1 MSKENPQ
8 YMRTSLWA
16 KAARKSMKLTQKD
29 LAGML
34 KISKKSLENYESGRI
49 DMPMAT
55 AIKIATICEF
65 PPPVFNPIQEG
76 QPQNRDVK
84 GDKAGD
90 KGIEITTAKY
100 ISLLERTVELQRWQ
114 IEELKVGKEKFK
126 ALGEEIKTL
135 EKEFNTRLGTRL
147 ATELKKILAK
157 PKTSKK
163 K

>member
-8 YMRTSLWA
+8 YIRTSLWA
-16 KAARKSMKLTQKD
+16 KAARKSRKLTQKD
-29 LAGML
+29 LAAML

-55 AIKIATICEF
+55 AIKIATFCEF
-65 PPPVFNPIQEG
+65 PPPFFNSTQEG
-76 QPQNRDVK
+76 QPQNRDVQ

-90 KGIEITTAKY
+90 KGMEITTAKY

-114 IEELKVGKEKFK
+114 IEELIIGKEKFK
-126 ALGEEIKTL
+126 AQGEEIKTMK
-135 EKEFNTRLGTRL
+135 KEFNTRLGTRL
-147 ATELKKILAK
+147 ETELKKILAK

>member
-1 MSKENPQ
+1 MSKEKPQ
-8 YMRTSLWA
+8 YIATSLWA
-16 KAARKSMKLTQKD
+16 KAARKNMKLTQKD

-90 KGIEITTAKY
+90 KGMEITTAKY
-100 ISLLERTVELQRWQ
+100 ISLLEETVELQRWQ
-114 IEELKVGKEKFK
+114 IEANKVEWEKYK
-126 ALGEEIKTL
+126 ILEEAIRTQGEKVKKQIE
-135 EKEFNTRLGTRL
+135 
-147 ATELKKILAK
+147 TEVKKILTK
-157 PKTSKK
+157 PRTSKK

>member
-1 MSKENPQ
+1 MSKEKPQ
-8 YMRTSLWA
+8 YIATSLWA
-16 KAARKSMKLTQKD
+16 KAARKNMKLTQKD

-55 AIKIATICEF
+55 AIKIAKFCEF
-65 PPPVFNPIQEG
+65 PPPIFNSTREG

-90 KGIEITTAKY
+90 KGMEITTAKY
-100 ISLLERTVELQRWQ
+100 ISLLEKTVEFQGWQ
-114 IEELKVGKEKFK
+114 IEELKVGRENFNTLK
-126 ALGEEIKTL
+126 EEIKTL
-135 EKEFNTRLGTRL
+135 EKEFNTKLETQL
-147 ATELKKILAK
+147 ATELEKILAGQ
-157 PKTSKK
+157 KTSKK

>member
-8 YMRTSLWA
+8 YMTTSLWA
-16 KAARKSMKLTQKD
+16 KAARKSRKLTQKD
-29 LAGML
+29 LAAML

-55 AIKIATICEF
+55 AIKIATFCEF
-65 PPPVFNPIQEG
+65 PPPFFNSTQEG

-90 KGIEITTAKY
+90 KGMEITTAKY
-100 ISLLERTVELQRWQ
+100 ISLLEETVELQRWQ
-114 IEELKVGKEKFK
+114 IEANKVEWEKYK
-126 ALGEEIKTL
+126 ILEEAIRTQGEKVKKQIE
-135 EKEFNTRLGTRL
+135 
-147 ATELKKILAK
+147 TEVKKILTK
-157 PKTSKK
+157 PRTSKK

>member
-1 MSKENPQ
+1 
-8 YMRTSLWA
+8 
-16 KAARKSMKLTQKD
+16 MKLTQKD
-29 LAGML
+29 LSERL

-100 ISLLERTVELQRWQ
+100 ISLLEKTVEMQRWQ
-114 IEELKVGKEKFK
+114 IEELKIGKEKFK
-126 ALGEEIKTL
+126 ILEEAIRTQGEKVKKQIE
-135 EKEFNTRLGTRL
+135 
-147 ATELKKILAK
+147 TEVKKILTK
-157 PKTSKK
+157 PKIENCFRRL
-163 K
+163 

>member
-1 MSKENPQ
+1 MSKNNPQ
-8 YMRTSLWA
+8 YMTTSLWA

-29 LAGML
+29 LAERL

-55 AIKIATICEF
+55 AIKLATICEF

-84 GDKAGD
+84 GDKVGD

-114 IEELKVGKEKFK
+114 IEELQVGKEKFK
-126 ALGEEIKTL
+126 ALGEEIRTQG
-135 EKEFNTRLGTRL
+135 EKVKKQIE
-147 ATELKKILAK
+147 TEVKKILTK
-157 PKTSKK
+157 SRTSKK

>member
-1 MSKENPQ
+1 MSKEKPQ
-8 YMRTSLWA
+8 YIATSLWA
-16 KAARKSMKLTQKD
+16 KAARKNMKLTQKD

-55 AIKIATICEF
+55 AIKIAKFCEF
-65 PPPVFNPIQEG
+65 PPPFFNSTREG

-90 KGIEITTAKY
+90 KGMEITTAKY
-100 ISLLERTVELQRWQ
+100 ISLLEETVELQRWQ
-114 IEELKVGKEKFK
+114 IEANKVEWEKYK
-126 ALGEEIKTL
+126 ILEEAIRTQGEKVKKQIE
-135 EKEFNTRLGTRL
+135 
-147 ATELKKILAK
+147 TEVKKILTK
-157 PKTSKK
+157 PRTSKK

>member
-8 YMRTSLWA
+8 YMTTSLWA

-29 LAGML
+29 LAERL

-114 IEELKVGKEKFK
+114 IEANKVEWEKYK
-126 ALGEEIKTL
+126 ILEEAIRTQGEKVKKQIE
-135 EKEFNTRLGTRL
+135 
-147 ATELKKILAK
+147 TEVKKILTK
-157 PKTSKK
+157 PRTSKK

>member
-1 MSKENPQ
+1 
-8 YMRTSLWA
+8 
-16 KAARKSMKLTQKD
+16 MKLTQKD
-29 LAGML
+29 LAERL

-90 KGIEITTAKY
+90 KGMEITTAKY
-100 ISLLERTVELQRWQ
+100 ISLLEETVELQRWQ
-114 IEELKVGKEKFK
+114 IEANKVEWEKYK
-126 ALGEEIKTL
+126 ILEEAIRTQGEKVKKQIE
-135 EKEFNTRLGTRL
+135 
-147 ATELKKILAK
+147 TEVKKILTK
-157 PKTSKK
+157 PRTSKK

>member
-8 YMRTSLWA
+8 YIATSLWA
-16 KAARKSMKLTQKD
+16 KAARKSMKLTQKE
-29 LAGML
+29 LAEML

-55 AIKIATICEF
+55 AIKLATFCGF
-65 PPPVFNPIQEG
+65 SPPFFNPPPEG
-76 QPQNRDVK
+76 RLQNRDVK

-100 ISLLERTVELQRWQ
+100 ISLLEETVELQRWQ
-114 IEELKVGKEKFK
+114 IEANKVEWEKYK
-126 ALGEEIKTL
+126 ILEEAIRTQGEKVKKQIE
-135 EKEFNTRLGTRL
+135 
-147 ATELKKILAK
+147 TEVKKILTK
-157 PKTSKK
+157 PRTSKK

>member
-8 YMRTSLWA
+8 YMTTSLWA

-55 AIKIATICEF
+55 AIKIATFCEF
-65 PPPVFNPIQEG
+65 PPPIFNSTREG

-90 KGIEITTAKY
+90 KGMEITTAKY
-100 ISLLERTVELQRWQ
+100 ISLLEKTVEFQGWQ
-114 IEELKVGKEKFK
+114 IEELKVGRENFNTLK
-126 ALGEEIKTL
+126 EEIKTL
-135 EKEFNTRLGTRL
+135 EKEFNTKLETQL
-147 ATELKKILAK
+147 ATELEKILAGQ
-157 PKTSKK
+157 KTSKK

>member
-8 YMRTSLWA
+8 YMTTSLWA

-29 LAGML
+29 LAERL

-55 AIKIATICEF
+55 AIKLATFCGF
-65 PPPVFNPIQEG
+65 SPPFFNPPPEG
-76 QPQNRDVK
+76 RLQNRDVK

-90 KGIEITTAKY
+90 KGMEITTAKY
-100 ISLLERTVELQRWQ
+100 ISLLEETVELQRWQ
-114 IEELKVGKEKFK
+114 IEANKVEWEKYK
-126 ALGEEIKTL
+126 ILEEAIRTQGEKVKKQIE
-135 EKEFNTRLGTRL
+135 
-147 ATELKKILAK
+147 TEVKKILTK
-157 PKTSKK
+157 PRTSKK

>member
-1 MSKENPQ
+1 MSKDNPQ
-8 YMRTSLWA
+8 YITTSLWA

-29 LAGML
+29 LAAML

-55 AIKIATICEF
+55 AIKIATFCEF
-65 PPPVFNPIQEG
+65 PPPIFNSTREG

-90 KGIEITTAKY
+90 KGMEITTAKY
-100 ISLLERTVELQRWQ
+100 ISLLEKTVEFQGWQ
-114 IEELKVGKEKFK
+114 IEELKVGRENFNTLK
-126 ALGEEIKTL
+126 EEIKTL
-135 EKEFNTRLGTRL
+135 EKEFNTKLETQL
-147 ATELKKILAK
+147 ATELEKILAGQ
-157 PKTSKK
+157 KTSKK

>member
-8 YMRTSLWA
+8 YMTTSLWA

-55 AIKIATICEF
+55 AIKIAKFCEF
-65 PPPVFNPIQEG
+65 PPPIFNSTREG

-90 KGIEITTAKY
+90 KGMEITTAKY
-100 ISLLERTVELQRWQ
+100 ISLLEETVELQRWQ
-114 IEELKVGKEKFK
+114 IEANKVEWEKYK
-126 ALGEEIKTL
+126 ILEEAIRTQGEKVKKQIE
-135 EKEFNTRLGTRL
+135 
-147 ATELKKILAK
+147 TEVKKILTK
-157 PKTSKK
+157 PRTSKK